1 MNKYTCGVPKEH
13 CSGVSMPILSAGIRK
28 YVIKAHNSPEDAFRC
43 HAHYLINI
51 CGYRQV
57 GSREFSLGDGSP
69 IRVLTKKSRFGC
81 RLRRGKSGQ
90 GEHKHRT
97 KRQMPPVQ
105 TGGFIASY

>member
-1 MNKYTCGVPKEH
+1 MNKYTCGVPREY
-13 CSGVSMPILSAGIRK
+13 CSGGLVSALSAGIRK
-28 YVIKAHNSPEDAFRC
+28 DIAKLHTSPPEAFNC
-43 HAHYLINI
+43 YAHYLVTV

-69 IRVLTKKSRFGC
+69 VRVLTKKSRFGG
-81 RLRRGKSGQ
+81 RLRSGKSGQ

-97 KRQMPPVQ
+97 KRQMPSKQ